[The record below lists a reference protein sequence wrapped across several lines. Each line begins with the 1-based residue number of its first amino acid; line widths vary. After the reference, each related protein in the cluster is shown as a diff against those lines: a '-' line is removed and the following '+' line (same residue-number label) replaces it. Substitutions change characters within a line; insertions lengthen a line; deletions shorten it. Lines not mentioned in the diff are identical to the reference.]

1 MVAFL
6 VAGITAVATWSS
18 IRGIKKKI
26 NQLQEQNIIQEKKI
40 GVLGKFLNLT
50 MERVRIHDEKL
61 YRIEDTV
68 GTVARWYNAI
78 GLHSYTVGMN
88 NIIQNFQFSLT

>member
-1 MVAFL
+1 MAFL
-6 VAGITAVATWSS
+6 AAGITAVATWSS

-50 MERVRIHDEKL
+50 MERVRVHDEKL
-61 YRIEDTV
+61 YKIEV
-68 GTVARWYNAI
+68 QLVQFAGWYNTA
-78 GLHSYTVGMN
+78 GHHTVIYGGN
-88 NIIQNFQFSLT
+88 E